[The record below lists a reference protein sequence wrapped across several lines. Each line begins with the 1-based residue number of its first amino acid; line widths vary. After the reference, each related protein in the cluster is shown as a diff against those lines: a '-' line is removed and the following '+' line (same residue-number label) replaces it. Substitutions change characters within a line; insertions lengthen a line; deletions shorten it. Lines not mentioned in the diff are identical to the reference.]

1 MVEAIGYFASRQH
14 LQQARF
20 AYNCRRHTVR
30 MHTGCPWRDLP
41 KAFDW
46 KPATRC
52 QKDTDATWTKKP
64 GKSHFGYKLSINVD
78 NKCKIIHRIET
89 DTAPHARQ
97 DHAGHNQDARND
109 PVHHRITCRQVIN
122 CLFPKYQS
130 HIGLV

>member
-1 MVEAIGYFASRQH
+1 
-14 LQQARF
+14 
-20 AYNCRRHTVR
+20 

-89 DTAPHARQ
+89 DTAPTP
-97 DHAGHNQDARND
+97 G
-109 PVHHRITCRQVIN
+109 RIMPGITKMLGMIRCIIGSRADKSLTACSQNTKAISVWFEMFSRFVLCHIQI
-122 CLFPKYQS
+122 PK
-130 HIGLV
+130 